1 MIKSRKLVLY
11 TVIAV
16 LLDDF
21 SHSFSMTPL
30 PAKFSWRRRHFSTAR
45 PHISRV
51 SSLVT
56 QVDRSLPRVARYN
69 IRVLESWKPVG
80 IIEFI
85 RLVFIILPSSLDCR
99 VVPWHFGLQRR
110 STFRYFLLFFLPSA
124 FRRNLLG
131 SFLLLLLCTLFIIVE
146 CMCHREWNLNL
157 NLFGVLG
164 MEGGWM
170 DGWMAARVK
179 MLRNTL
185 RDGT

>member
-1 MIKSRKLVLY
+1 M
-11 TVIAV
+11 T
-16 LLDDF
+16 F
-21 SHSFSMTPL
+21 HFFSMTPL

-110 STFRYFLLFFLPSA
+110 KYLSLLFTILPSFSFSEESLGFLPC
-124 FRRNLLG
+124 
-131 SFLLLLLCTLFIIVE
+131 SFCCALYLSSSSVCVIANGISISICSEF
-146 CMCHREWNLNL
+146 
-157 NLFGVLG
+157 
-164 MEGGWM
+164 
-170 DGWMAARVK
+170 
-179 MLRNTL
+179 
-185 RDGT
+185 